1 MGGERAAEG
10 ERGFIMSVIDKLKI
24 WTDEWIDDGNVCN
37 QTVVDMRNA
46 LIELLGD
53 CEAES

>member
-1 MGGERAAEG
+1 
-10 ERGFIMSVIDKLKI
+10 MSVIDKLKI